1 MKKLFA
7 PILIAMLLLS
17 VVAIP
22 GFAAPAAEQQ
32 LPFKGSIHAAETY
45 VFDLPTMYVSSTG
58 SGNATMLGKYDFSYQ
73 ITVDL
78 LTGDGTGGLI
88 DFVAA
93 NGDHLYAEGT
103 AFGGPSSTPNFNQV
117 TENYV
122 ITGGTGRFTNATG
135 SFTIKRLVSTITGI
149 SSGTFE
155 GTIPVH

>member
-7 PILIAMLLLS
+7 LILIAMLLLS

-32 LPFKGSIHAAETY
+32 LPFKGSIRAAETY
-45 VFDLPTMYVSSTG
+45 VFDFPTMYVNANG

-73 ITVDL
+73 ITVNL
-78 LTGDGTGGLI
+78 LTGDGSGGLI

-103 AFGGPSSTPNFNQV
+103 AHGGPSSTPNFDEV

-122 ITGGTGRFTNATG
+122 ITGGTGRFIDATG
-135 SFTIKRLVSTITGI
+135 SFTVRRLVNPITGI

-155 GTIPVH
+155 GTIVLH